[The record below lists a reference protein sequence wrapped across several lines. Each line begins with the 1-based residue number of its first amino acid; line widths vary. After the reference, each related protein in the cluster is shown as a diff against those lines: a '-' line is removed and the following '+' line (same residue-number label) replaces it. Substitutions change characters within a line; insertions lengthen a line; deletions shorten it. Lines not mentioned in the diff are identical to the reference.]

1 MPQIVNHKGH
11 EGPPGK
17 KAAGKLRDTSW
28 PWALFWVCGLD
39 RGNLTHPTT
48 PDFAKKRYGLY
59 DGTHSN
65 P

>member
-17 KAAGKLRDTSW
+17 KQQESFVILRGPGRCSGFAGWIAK
-28 PWALFWVCGLD
+28 
-39 RGNLTHPTT
+39 LTHPTT
-48 PDFAKKRYGLY
+48 PDFAKKRCGLY